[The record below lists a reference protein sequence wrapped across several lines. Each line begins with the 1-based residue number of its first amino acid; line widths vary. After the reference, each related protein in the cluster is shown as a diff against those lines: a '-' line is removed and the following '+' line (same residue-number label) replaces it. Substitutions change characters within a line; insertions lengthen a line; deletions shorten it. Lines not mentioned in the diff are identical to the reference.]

1 MKTDITNAKLKYLNA
16 GCGTKFHTDWVNID
30 INSSSPHVRSFNF
43 LNGLPY
49 ENNYFDVVYHS
60 QVLEHFPKDKA
71 PHFLSECFR
80 VLKPNGVIRIVVPD
94 LENIAREYIKHLEAN
109 ISSPTPETVANY
121 DWIMLE
127 MYDQTVRNHSGGQ
140 MAEFLKLPNLPNKEY
155 IIHRIGYVAK
165 DLIPSVKCSHSPALY
180 AGHTPKSP
188 GLNYGILIG
197 RLKNKLVR
205 IFNIFRADGLR
216 EPIASENSRIGS
228 FRLSGEV
235 HMWMYDRFSLGRLL
249 REVGFDDIKVLDPH
263 RSAIPNWS
271 KYELDVR
278 DGAVFDPSSL
288 FIEARKSV

>member
-1 MKTDITNAKLKYLNA
+1 MKTDITNAKLNYLNA
-16 GCGTKFHTDWVNID
+16 GCGTKFHTDWINID

-60 QVLEHFPKDKA
+60 QVLEHFPKEKA
-71 PHFLSECFR
+71 PQFLSECFR
-80 VLKPNGVIRIVVPD
+80 VLKPDGVIRVVVPD
-94 LENIAREYIKHLEAN
+94 LENIAREYIKNLEAN
-109 ISSPTPETVANY
+109 IHSSTPETVANY

-165 DLIPSVKCSHSPALY
+165 DLIPSVGCSHSLAVDTE
-180 AGHTPKSP
+180 HTRESP
-188 GLNYGILIG
+188 GLSNGTLIG
-197 RLKNKLVR
+197 RLRNKLGR
-205 IFNIFRADGLR
+205 IFTNLRAADSR
-216 EPIASENSRIGS
+216 EPIQSESSRIGS

-249 REVGFDDIKVLDPH
+249 REVGFDDIRVLDPH
-263 RSAIPNWS
+263 RSSIPNWS

-288 FIEARKSV
+288 FIEARKSA